1 LSFPLRLCALGLV
14 ETGGHEAYVLGQG
27 LDLVLG
33 RAGIGE
39 RGASA
44 FRLLCGWEVSCACL
58 ILENL
63 HAWLR
68 ILLAHRAGIRLL
80 VRPEAQASG
89 GCGLLAVGARLHLG
103 ALDEEILLCFVVI
116 WLARSSLEHQGLMAS
131 RVSSGSLLCL
141 CRMLVDFFPDLR
153 CV

>member
-1 LSFPLRLCALGLV
+1 ML
-14 ETGGHEAYVLGQG
+14 YVLLHRIKSQG

-33 RAGIGE
+33 RVEIAE
-39 RGASA
+39 RGAPA
-44 FRLLCGWEVSCACL
+44 FWLLCGWEVSCACL

-68 ILLAHRAGIRLL
+68 ILLAQRAGICLL

-89 GCGLLAVGARLHLG
+89 RRGLLAVGARLHLG
-103 ALDEEILLCFVVI
+103 ALDEEILLCFIVI
-116 WLARSSLEHQGLMAS
+116 RLARSSLEHQGLMAPG
-131 RVSSGSLLCL
+131 VCLGSLLCL
-141 CRMLVDFFPDLR
+141 CRVLADFFLDLR